1 VISAPSKADDSV
13 EKMIEDWKKF
23 KLSEFAFKVK
33 LRKSLSRYEM
43 SPPHV
48 KAARMLKE
56 EGYEVGVGDFIEYI
70 VTKDGVKPLQLAS
83 FEDIDE
89 EKYIEFFK
97 NMINQMLEVM
107 GMDFDEI
114 TGRRRQLKMEKFLDE
129 VS

>member
-1 VISAPSKADDSV
+1 
-13 EKMIEDWKKF
+13 MTEDWKKF
-23 KLSEFAFKVK
+23 KLSEFAFKVRLGK
-33 LRKSLSRYEM
+33 PLSRYEM
-43 SPPHV
+43 NSPYV

-56 EGYEVGVGDFIEYI
+56 EGYDVGVGDYIEYI

-107 GMDFDEI
+107 DMDFDEI
-114 TGRRRQLKMEKFLDE
+114 VGRGRQLKLEKFLTE
-129 VS
+129 SS